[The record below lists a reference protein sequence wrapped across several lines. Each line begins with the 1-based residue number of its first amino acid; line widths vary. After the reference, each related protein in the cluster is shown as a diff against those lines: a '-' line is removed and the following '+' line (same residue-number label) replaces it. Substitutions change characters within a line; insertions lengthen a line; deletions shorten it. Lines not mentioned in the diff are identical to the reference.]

1 MVIVNRHQ
9 KLGMRKRFN
18 LECVSVVY
26 ALVVVKVPVSG
37 GDRVCAEY
45 PPSHD
50 DVGGGHVVHVEA
62 DQGEVVYVARDG
74 ELSVQDDVSLHRLNI
89 GLRELCLSFNN

>member
-1 MVIVNRHQ
+1 M
-9 KLGMRKRFN
+9 
-18 LECVSVVY
+18 Y
-26 ALVVVKVPVSG
+26 ALVVVKLPVSG
-37 GDRVCAEY
+37 DDRVCAKY

-62 DQGEVVYVARDG
+62 DQREIVCVARDG